1 MSYGGLTPIQIY
13 ACSVGPVRITL
24 IIYKPETTAC
34 TNEAAIFA
42 KLNLKSFF
50 LGLQNRE
57 TRNESDMERW
67 HGNENRTKEINSFK
81 NHPLLFHLNK
91 K

>member
-1 MSYGGLTPIQIY
+1 MY
-13 ACSVGPVRITL
+13 ASSGGPVRITL

-34 TNEAAIFA
+34 TNEAAIFE
-42 KLNLKSFF
+42 KLNSKSFF

-67 HGNENRTKEINSFK
+67 HGNASAEQKKSIHFK
-81 NHPLLFHLNK
+81 IIPFCFIE
-91 K
+91 